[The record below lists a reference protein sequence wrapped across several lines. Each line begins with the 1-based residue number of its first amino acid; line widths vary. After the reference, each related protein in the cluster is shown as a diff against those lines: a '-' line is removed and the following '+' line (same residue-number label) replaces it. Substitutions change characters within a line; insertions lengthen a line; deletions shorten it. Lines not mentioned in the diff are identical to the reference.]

1 MNSFGFRALFPFLF
15 LLAISS
21 VVSAQGGP
29 NPLASQAE
37 TPQQS
42 DASQYDDDILSC
54 DSYWLTLRIF
64 LLWLDTDD
72 LEDDLTVQ
80 SSMDAS
86 AQLQPPTA
94 EPIWWEGDTGMADTE
109 DDTSDDAPS
118 YLDLMLQSAQL
129 SQFAPLTVPVRQEL
143 AQLDRPASSPS
154 PALVDPPD
162 DGQFTLV
169 MRNGE
174 KIQAVAFTHRKD
186 NIVYVGLDGA
196 TGVIAVEDFDF
207 QATMEIN
214 QERGIP
220 LRLSL

>member
-1 MNSFGFRALFPFLF
+1 MNLSGVRALIPFLC

-21 VVSAQGGP
+21 VAFAQGGP

-42 DASQYDDDILSC
+42 DTSQYDDDILSC
-54 DSYWLTLRIF
+54 DSYWLTLRIL

-72 LEDDLTVQ
+72 LEDDLAVQ

-118 YLDLMLQSAQL
+118 YLDFMPQAAQL
-129 SQFAPLTVPVRQEL
+129 SQFGPLTVPVKQEP
-143 AQLDRPASSPS
+143 AQLDRPASSSS
-154 PALVDPPD
+154 PALADPPD
-162 DGQFTLV
+162 DGEFTLV
-169 MRNGE
+169 TRNGE
-174 KIQAVAFTHRKD
+174 KINAVAFTHRKD

-196 TGVIAVEDFDF
+196 TGAIAVEDFDF
-207 QATMEIN
+207 QATIEIN

-220 LRLSL
+220 IRLSL